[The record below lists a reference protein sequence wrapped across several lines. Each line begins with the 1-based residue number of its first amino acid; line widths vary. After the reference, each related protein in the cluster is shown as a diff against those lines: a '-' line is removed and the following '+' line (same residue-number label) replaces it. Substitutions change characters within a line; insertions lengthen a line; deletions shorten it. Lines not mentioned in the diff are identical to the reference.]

1 MHTVLNVHT
10 TLVGLPQNRHGSC
23 RHLYGIHSQLINHA
37 NNHKDK
43 YLTLTQELLDG
54 LYFSFIRVISFDILT
69 NYKFFS
75 LFLHSLI
82 L

>member
-10 TLVGLPQNRHGSC
+10 SLVGLPQNRNQWKQHGI
-23 RHLYGIHSQLINHA
+23 RSQLINHA

-43 YLTLTQELLDG
+43 YVTLTQKLLDG
-54 LYFSFIRVISFDILT
+54 FCFIRVISFDILT

-75 LFLHSLI
+75 LFLHSFF
-82 L
+82 